1 MPAACRPGG
10 PRERALRPA
19 SHGTEGREPL
29 RSRRWVL
36 ALPGPLAA
44 GHRPQ
49 TPREAQRPRRP
60 VAAGGVPSEFTTA
73 STDLGGNERGW
84 AALNEQGTVT
94 SAPCSAHPGDEPEPG
109 RCAAAPPAR
118 SAPFRPFP
126 SRGTGAEVRA
136 GPAPSPPCPSRAEP
150 AAPAPR
156 TAAAGRNRAARRAP
170 SRRRPAGPAE
180 SAQLPGPAPYG
191 APVSVP
197 GPQDASFPGH
207 GGCSG
212 PGSRA
217 RARGAPLLGPRPRG
231 ESDKRQQ
238 RRHRHGVRTGRRFRS
253 STAGLGG
260 RRAAPHR
267 PAPPPGGPRAAASR
281 SQHGEAERDKT
292 ILRERHLL
300 ETLQG

>member
-156 TAAAGRNRAARRAP
+156 TAAVGRNRAARRVP

-180 SAQLPGPAPYG
+180 S
-191 APVSVP
+191 
-197 GPQDASFPGH
+197 
-207 GGCSG
+207 
-212 PGSRA
+212 RA
-217 RARGAPLLGPRPRG
+217 APRPR
-231 ESDKRQQ
+231 SV
-238 RRHRHGVRTGRRFRS
+238 RRARFR
-253 STAGLGG
+253 AGAA
-260 RRAAPHR
+260 RRLV
-267 PAPPPGGPRAAASR
+267 PRARRLQRAWEPGAGPGCAVARASAPR
-281 SQHGEAERDKT
+281 GKR
-292 ILRERHLL
+292 
-300 ETLQG
+300 